1 MISRRGGNRNA
12 GTRRQG
18 HPHHRR
24 QDRPHHTADGRRPK
38 RFCITTLPASAF
50 ADLQIDQADGED
62 QDGAA
67 TSWQPWETAKPQEH
81 VRLTITVDSGEEW
94 STDDPVFFLAM
105 LEKINLAALQAIRM
119 ELATWGFGDLN

>member
-1 MISRRGGNRNA
+1 MQEPEDKVTHITEDKIAHITLPTAGG
-12 GTRRQG
+12 
-18 HPHHRR
+18 
-24 QDRPHHTADGRRPK
+24 PK